1 MFDTVLHR
9 EYIFLSYLLGLLP
22 PDEKAELDLEGKLQ
36 LEYYK
41 LQKTFEGAIELEQT
55 PGVYEPA
62 SAKSAVGQEQKQP
75 LDEIIEKIN
84 EQYKGIFTE
93 ADRVMLGSIVTSM
106 MADEKANKLA
116 RSSDPKIFMDSVLPK
131 LFGDIAMDSY
141 MDAETQHTEMQ
152 NAYKSLFEDKAKY
165 KAFMGVMAEMMYRFF
180 RGTV

>member
-1 MFDTVLHR
+1 MR
-9 EYIFLSYLLGLLP
+9 QAIE
-22 PDEKAELDLEGKLQ
+22 EG
-36 LEYYK
+36 
-41 LQKTFEGAIELEQT
+41 FEGAIELEQT

-84 EQYKGIFTE
+84 DLYKGPFTE
-93 ADRVMLGSIVTSM
+93 ADRVMLGTIVHSM

-165 KAFMGVMAEMMYRFF
+165 NAIMRAVGAIVYRDMR
-180 RGTV
+180 RGSPLP